1 VLYKDKRLWLEYP
14 EDHDFNEKLGPKLLF
29 LIGIDWYVYN
39 QRPIRPS
46 ARRQTFDIVKTYHKT
61 FNITFYLT
69 YWQFHAS
76 FKICKMPYT
85 THAEYLTW
93 RKHDAKG
100 NS

>member
-1 VLYKDKRLWLEYP
+1 MLYKDKRLWLEYP
-14 EDHDFNEKLGPKLLF
+14 EDHDLSVNLGPKLLF

-39 QRPIRPS
+39 NRPVRPS
-46 ARRQTFDIVKTYHKT
+46 SRRQMLDIVKTYHKT

-76 FKICKMPYT
+76 FKIGKMPYT

-93 RKHDAKG
+93 RKHG
-100 NS
+100 SC